1 MDRSTLTEIYVSL
14 RRGYNDLRI
23 VSGVDV
29 DPSCFTLLAILRNE
43 MYFLPAFLAHYRG
56 LGVERFVFLDDRSDD
71 GSFEYLLRQ
80 LDTVVVHSDFNYG
93 HKVDLLPAISGSV
106 QDPRIQFLWRS
117 ILHDSFAS
125 DRWALQVDLDEFIH
139 LPQGMTFPDLATR
152 LDREGTRACWAVM
165 LDMYPKDIATFTENG
180 DSPRLD
186 TSAAWYFDGE
196 QHLRL
201 RRGRTPKTVHPGARA
216 RLYQE
221 YGVDRLYSVLG
232 IRKQSVVKQLSR
244 KLDLRR
250 RPRRYNIIS
259 KPSLLKWRDDNYFI
273 NSHRTNLPA
282 STRYL
287 LPIQHFRFSGSLG
300 RRIRMALRDKSHF
313 LDSSDYHLLMELLR
327 TMMDK
332 NESFLYRKSR
342 LFESFDDFSE
352 TRNAVGF

>member
-1 MDRSTLTEIYVSL
+1 MERVLPTGQCLSSVESIARVAWPERVSCCKHGPYKKMDRSTLTKAFVSL

-29 DPSCFTLLAILRNE
+29 DPSDFTLLAILRNE

-80 LDTVVVHSDFNYG
+80 PDTVVVHSDSKFG
-93 HKVDLLPAISGSV
+93 HRFEVPPAISGFV
-106 QDPRIQFLWRS
+106 RDPRILNLWRS
-117 ILHDSFAS
+117 ILHDSFAP

-139 LPQGMTFPDLATR
+139 LLEGMTFPDLAIR
-152 LDREGTRACWAVM
+152 LDREGTRVGWAVM
-165 LDMYPKDIATFTENG
+165 LDMYPKDIATFTENE

-201 RRGRTPKTVHPGARA
+201 RRGRPPKTVHPGARA

-232 IRKQSVVKQLSR
+232 IRKQSVVQLSR
-244 KLDLRR
+244 KLGLRR
-250 RPRRYNIIS
+250 RPRRYNVIS
-259 KPSLLKWRDDNYFI
+259 KPSLLKWRDDTYP
-273 NSHRTNLPA
+273 SP
-282 STRYL
+282 
-287 LPIQHFRFSGSLG
+287 
-300 RRIRMALRDKSHF
+300 
-313 LDSSDYHLLMELLR
+313 HL
-327 TMMDK
+327 TIK
-332 NESFLYRKSR
+332 
-342 LFESFDDFSE
+342 
-352 TRNAVGF
+352 